1 MSETNFEESM
11 RKFPSELTS
20 MRGVQFNEKCKSLGL
35 TWDQGVTSLI
45 NNEMR
50 EDRRDIPMATP
61 LRYEVWINQKY
72 AVFCLYN
79 YGGLGISDP
88 EMCKFKDGANT
99 LKDAKKQMKA
109 HYAEMHGKDRE

>member
-1 MSETNFEESM
+1 
-11 RKFPSELTS
+11 
-20 MRGVQFNEKCKSLGL
+20 
-35 TWDQGVTSLI
+35 
-45 NNEMR
+45 
-50 EDRRDIPMATP
+50 MATP

-79 YGGLGISDP
+79 YGGLGESDP

-109 HYAEMHGKDRE
+109 HYAEMHAGSDERCSHISVSITGSYAECDDCGKSITASKL